1 MWHDDKYFFHLEAS
15 KREIVQIVPQ
25 SKIGCWKLYLE
36 SESVSY
42 HWLKNGVC
50 VQVLYEVA
58 EQP

>member
-1 MWHDDKYFFHLEAS
+1 MMINISSNAIQRHLKA

-42 HWLKNGVC
+42 HWLKIKAAVC
-50 VQVLYEVA
+50 SS
-58 EQP
+58 